1 MRTALVALAI
11 ALAAPAAPAAA
22 QQASGGAMPE
32 SYRNVQLKAL
42 QLQRRML
49 LTIADSMPER
59 LYADRAF
66 ETQGRDFAH
75 QVHHAAGAV
84 AMLGTRV
91 MGAPAAGVPDTSAA
105 TFTTRA
111 GLKQYVNG
119 IYDWAENAL
128 KGQTPAGR
136 AEAVSLFGNQM
147 PRWQVW
153 DELHMHTVWTAGS
166 IVANFRKHGMAMP
179 GFGFF

>member
-1 MRTALVALAI
+1 MRTTLVAI
-11 ALAAPAAPAAA
+11 ALALAAPAAA
-22 QQASGGAMPE
+22 QQAGGATMPE
-32 SYRNVQLKAL
+32 SYRDVQLKAL

-75 QVHHAAGAV
+75 QVHHAAT
-84 AMLGTRV
+84 AMAMIGTRI

-119 IYDWAENAL
+119 IYDWAESSL
-128 KGQTPAGR
+128 KAQTPTSR
-136 AEAVSLFGNQM
+136 AEMVSLFGSQM

-153 DELHMHTVWTAGS
+153 DELHTHTVWTAGS
-166 IVANFRKHGMAMP
+166 MVANFRKHGMAMP